1 MRWLIYV
8 AGFWLALTAALP
20 AYINSSFLALTVG
33 EKRVG
38 YIYTTAS
45 IFAVLGI
52 LFISRLIRRFRPARF
67 ILYAGTISLASLIT
81 LATFGHTKN
90 LIIIVGA
97 FSVYFV
103 TNILMS
109 LTLDLLLE
117 QTSLNSKTGG
127 IRGLY
132 WTCVN
137 TAWLA
142 SPLLAGTLVGNNNY
156 QIIYLVASVAL
167 LPVLGIAIYYQT
179 HSPLVSYHAEHPF
192 KIKTFA
198 KIFGGKRTSTTINL
212 RRILI
217 IEFLLNFFYSI
228 MVIYA
233 PFYLHTYMGFDW
245 STIGQILTIMLIPFV
260 ILDYPLGL
268 IADKWLGEKELLTA
282 GLAVMAL
289 ATLPLAFFTGK
300 IVAMWALILFLTRVG
315 AATVEIMKET
325 YLFKKIDGDDLD
337 VLSLSRLMAPLA
349 HLIAP
354 LLASIFLIFFPYRF
368 IFVGLSI
375 IVALGL
381 TQSLKLKDTK

>member
-20 AYINSSFLALTVG
+20 AYVNSSFLALTVG

-38 YIYTTAS
+38 LIFTVAS

-52 LFISRLIRRFRPARF
+52 LFISPLIRSFRPARF
-67 ILYAGTISLASLIT
+67 ILYAGTISLASLVT

-103 TNILMS
+103 GNILMS

-117 QTSLNSKTGG
+117 QTSSNSKTGG

-142 SPLLAGTLVGNNNY
+142 SPLLAGILVGNNNY
-156 QIIYLVASVAL
+156 QNVYLASSLAL
-167 LPVLGIAIYYQT
+167 LPVLAIAIYYQT
-179 HSPLVSYHAEHPF
+179 HSPRVSTHGQHPF
-192 KIKTFA
+192 SLKTFT
-198 KIFGGKRTSTTINL
+198 KIFGGERTSIKINL
-212 RRILI
+212 RRILV

-233 PFYLHTYMGFDW
+233 PFYLNTYLGFDW
-245 STIGQILTIMLIPFV
+245 GTIGQILTIMLIPFV
-260 ILDYPLGL
+260 IFDYPLGL

-282 GLAVMAL
+282 GLAIMAL
-289 ATLPLAFFTGK
+289 ATLPVAFFTGK
-300 IVAMWALILFLTRVG
+300 IVVVWALILFLTRVG

-325 YLFKKIDGDDLD
+325 YLFKKIDGNDLD
-337 VLSLSRLMAPLA
+337 VLSTSRLMAPLA
-349 HLIAP
+349 HSIAP

-368 IFVGLSI
+368 IFVALSI

-381 TQSLKLKDTK
+381 TQSLRLKDTK

>member
-1 MRWLIYV
+1 MRWSIYV

-20 AYINSSFLALTVG
+20 VYVNSSFLALIVG

-38 YIYTTAS
+38 LIFTVAS

-52 LFISRLIRRFRPARF
+52 VFISRLIRRFRPTRF
-67 ILYAGTISLASLIT
+67 ILYAGTISLASLVM
-81 LATFGHTKN
+81 LATFGQTKN
-90 LIIIVGA
+90 LAIIVGA
-97 FSVYFV
+97 FSIYFV
-103 TNILMS
+103 GNILMS

-142 SPLLAGTLVGNNNY
+142 SPFLAGILVGNNNY
-156 QIIYLVASVAL
+156 QNIYLASSLAL
-167 LPVLGIAIYYQT
+167 LPVLTIAIYYQI
-179 HSPLVSYHAEHPF
+179 HSPRISTHNQHSFNLR
-192 KIKTFA
+192 TFTR
-198 KIFGGKRTSTTINL
+198 IFGRARTTTTINL
-212 RRILI
+212 RRILV

-233 PFYLHTYMGFDW
+233 PFYLNTYLGFDW
-245 STIGQILTIMLIPFV
+245 GTIGQILTIMLIPFV
-260 ILDYPLGL
+260 IFDYPLGL

-282 GLAVMAL
+282 GLAIMAL
-289 ATLPLAFFTGK
+289 ATLPVAFFTGK
-300 IVAMWALILFLTRVG
+300 IVVVWALILFLTRVG

-325 YLFKKIDGDDLD
+325 YLFKKIDGNDFD

-349 HLIAP
+349 HSIAP

-368 IFVGLSI
+368 IFVALSL

-381 TQSLKLKDTK
+381 TQSLRLKDTK